1 MSKKMMLLALAV
13 AALFALPA
21 AASATE
27 AHVTG
32 ITSFTGTGG
41 PGSLKSTSE
50 PEVTAIET
58 HITGE
63 FNSGSSTTGTISLDF
78 TEAKAHFLG
87 ITTECHT
94 AGLANGT
101 IKTTGTFHIIT
112 TSTNKPGILVTPVTT
127 TLICASAF
135 RIEVSGNVI
144 GTITSP
150 ECGNSSN
157 ILAVSFSSTGATQ
170 NDIEYTGTK
179 YDLVGNTETSA
190 GATTGSPFTAGLNAN
205 NTLES
210 LKAGTLEC
218 T

>member
-1 MSKKMMLLALAV
+1 MRKRIILLALAV
-13 AALFALPA
+13 AAMFALPA

-41 PGSLKSTSE
+41 AGSLKSTSE
-50 PEVTAIET
+50 PEVTAVQT
-58 HITGE
+58 HITGT
-63 FNSGSSTTGTISLDF
+63 FDSGSSTTGTIELDF

-87 ITTECHT
+87 VTFECHT

-101 IKTTGTFHIIT
+101 IKTTGAFHIIT
-112 TSTNKPGILVTPVTT
+112 TSTNKPAILVTPVLT

-150 ECGNSSN
+150 ECGSSSN
-157 ILAVSFSSTGATQ
+157 ELTVSFASTGATQ
-170 NDIEYTGTK
+170 NDIEYTGNK
-179 YDLVGNTETSA
+179 YDLLGQTETSS
-190 GATTGSPFTAGLNAN
+190 GTTGSQFTAGLTAN
-205 NTLES
+205 NTLNS
-210 LKAGTLEC
+210 STPGTLSC